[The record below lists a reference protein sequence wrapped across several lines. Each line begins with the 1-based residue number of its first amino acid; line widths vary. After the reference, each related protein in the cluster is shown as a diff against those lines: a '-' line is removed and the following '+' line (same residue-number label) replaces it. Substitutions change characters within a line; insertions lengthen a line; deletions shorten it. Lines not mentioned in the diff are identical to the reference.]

1 VSLLKQDVEILR
13 RVPLFSPIDTARLK
27 LLAFTSQRL
36 SFDQDQVLFR
46 QNESGETAY
55 VLIDGTADVFV
66 NAGDREVKVAS
77 VGRNEIIGEIA
88 ILCDVARTATV
99 RTTSKVEALVI
110 QKDQLIELLKSFP
123 DIAIAMIRVLA
134 LRVNRTNQEV
144 ARLVQAQRQQ

>member
-1 VSLLKQDVEILR
+1 MSLLKQDVEILR

-36 SFDQDQVLFR
+36 SFDEDQVLFR

-66 NAGDREVKVAS
+66 NAGDREVWVAS
-77 VGRNEIIGEIA
+77 VGRNEIVGEIA
-88 ILCDVARTATV
+88 ILCDVPRTATV

-110 QKDQLIELLKSFP
+110 QKDQLIELLRSFP

-144 ARLVQAQRQQ
+144 ARLVQAQNHQ

>member
-13 RVPLFSPIDTARLK
+13 KVPLFSPIDTARLK

-36 SFDQDQVLFR
+36 SFDEDQVLFR

-66 NAGDREVKVAS
+66 NAGDREVWVAS
-77 VGRNEIIGEIA
+77 VGRNEIVGEIA
-88 ILCDVARTATV
+88 ILCDVPRTATV

-110 QKDQLIELLKSFP
+110 QKDQLIELLRSFP

-144 ARLVQAQRQQ
+144 ARLVQAQNHQ